1 MVRSS
6 RSLWHFIGSPHF
18 EYLLRSKAKQSKANQ
33 TNKVE
38 LRVESILN
46 EPNTDINKLKR
57 TVGLFNML
65 YASFRF
71 IYSFAYSLCLEVS
84 QSLSPNDYTK
94 NVCMHVCVCVWW
106 VCYVLLLC
114 FNVVLAVN
122 FIAKYYNT
130 QKWFTLR
137 WLSTCTNERYV

>member
-1 MVRSS
+1 MIWSDRVVRCGTSS
-6 RSLWHFIGSPHF
+6 VPPTLNICF
-18 EYLLRSKAKQSKANQ
+18 EAKLSKAKQ

-94 NVCMHVCVCVWW
+94 NVCMYVCACDGYAMF
-106 VCYVLLLC
+106 CFYVSML
-114 FNVVLAVN
+114 F
-122 FIAKYYNT
+122 
-130 QKWFTLR
+130 
-137 WLSTCTNERYV
+137 